1 MAGHR
6 ADMKTVA
13 GILDARQTFHRAD
26 VDEDLGGGETHVERR
41 HQALSAGEDSCA
53 VPAIGQDLEDVV
65 EGARP
70 EVGEWGRF
78 HRLFP

>member
-6 ADMKTVA
+6 ADAKAVA
-13 GILDARQTFHRAD
+13 GILDAGQTVHPAD
-26 VDEDLGGGETHVERR
+26 VDEDIGGGQTHVERR
-41 HQALSAGEDSCA
+41 HQALSAGEDSRV

-65 EGARP
+65 EGLRP